1 MMFCTFSAVTYFFL
15 MYIDVMMQMQ
25 YDRNELEKLSRR
37 EPGAVEQWF
46 RRYADAV
53 FTFVYYK
60 VGRDKE
66 LAQDVVQDTF
76 LEGLLRMA
84 EYDSNKSSMYFWL
97 VLLSRNHIKLALQ
110 AKKRNFANLSIDAP
124 NAKYMD
130 YCKKL
135 SCQLIPAEI
144 IHSQEMAELVHV
156 TLSDIPAGYGEILR
170 QHYYSGDSLKQIAAL
185 RHISEGAAKVLLHR
199 ARKSFE
205 KAFLKLAGNSELAD
219 LKAGD

>member
-1 MMFCTFSAVTYFFL
+1 

-66 LAQDVVQDTF
+66 LAQDIVQDTF
-76 LEGLLRMA
+76 LEGITRLSR
-84 EYDSNKSSMYFWL
+84 YDSQKADMYIWL
-97 VLLSRNHIKLALQ
+97 IILSRNHIKKALRT
-110 AKKRNFANLSIDAP
+110 KKRSLATACIDSTDR
-124 NAKYMD
+124 KYLD
-130 YCKKL
+130 YCRKL
-135 SCQLIPAEI
+135 SCQLIPDEI
-144 IHSQEMAELVHV
+144 VHTREIAELVHI

-170 QHYYSGDSLKQIAAL
+170 QHYYNGDSLKQIAAL
-185 RHISEGAAKVLLHR
+185 RQITEGAAKVLLFR

-205 KAFLKLAGNSELAD
+205 KAFLKLAGNSDLAD
-219 LKAGD
+219 LRAGD

>member
-1 MMFCTFSAVTYFFL
+1 MPGQ
-15 MYIDVMMQMQ
+15 IDS
-25 YDRNELEKLSRR
+25 NEHKRLSRS
-37 EPGAVEQWF
+37 EPEAVERWF

-76 LEGLLRMA
+76 LEGLFRMT
-84 EYDSNKSSMYFWL
+84 EYDSNKSSMYLWL
-97 VLLSRNHIKLALQ
+97 VLLSRNHIKRALQ

-130 YCKKL
+130 YCRKL
-135 SCQLIPAEI
+135 PCQLIPAEI
-144 IHSQEMAELVHV
+144 IHSQEMAELVHI

-170 QHYYSGDSLKQIAAL
+170 QHYYNGDSLKQIAAL
-185 RHISEGAAKVLLHR
+185 RKITEGAAKVLLYR

-205 KAFLKLAGNSELAD
+205 KAFLKLAGNSDLAD